1 MSAAPLVG
9 RDDDLDMLR
18 LIARRAAR
26 EQLPQLVT
34 VIGESG
40 IGKTRLGAELF
51 RELRSDPDPW
61 RTIVGRSPP
70 YGEGIAFWALG
81 EILRDA
87 AGLSTDAPPDD
98 VERSLRELLSELGA
112 EDAPSLAAGLTV
124 AIRGKPD
131 CDAEDELKRAWRR
144 FVALLASDLPL
155 AIGVDDAHW
164 ADEGTLELLEDVAFG
179 LHEAPILVL
188 CTSRPELAERS
199 PEFGRAARNSTQ
211 LELVPLDHR
220 CGDTPGRA
228 PPPR

>member
-1 MSAAPLVG
+1 MTSSA
-9 RDDDLDMLR
+9 
-18 LIARRAAR
+18 
-26 EQLPQLVT
+26 
-34 VIGESG
+34 
-40 IGKTRLGAELF
+40 
-51 RELRSDPDPW
+51 
-61 RTIVGRSPP
+61 
-70 YGEGIAFWALG
+70 
-81 EILRDA
+81 
-87 AGLSTDAPPDD
+87 
-98 VERSLRELLSELGA
+98 SLQELLSELGA

-211 LELVPLDHR
+211 LELAAAGSR
-220 CGDTPGRA
+220 CGDTPRRA